1 MLHANCKIRSTDP
14 ALNVGL
20 HVMFHCQQPSQAAMK
35 KLVKSHA
42 DPHLVQVLEKHQWYC
57 LLWMYSSSC
66 GKLCRKLH
74 ATNDSFKQL
83 QIAPKPMTAPALGQ
97 GACLSWSI
105 AVRWACRK
113 LQELLTGRGR
123 MERMAAHRKC
133 LDWICSML
141 SEGRKAIKRNGI
153 GTSMLHELRCNSF
166 VMAILQSHVLIQLQ
180 AVAMKILEI
189 SRNSTSDSEKDNKGK
204 ITHWQGKT

>member
-1 MLHANCKIRSTDP
+1 
-14 ALNVGL
+14 
-20 HVMFHCQQPSQAAMK
+20 MFHCQHPARLQWKSWWKAMPIHTLCK
-35 KLVKSHA
+35 
-42 DPHLVQVLEKHQWYC
+42 C
-57 LLWMYSSSC
+57 LKNISDIVCSGCIHMYSSSC

-113 LQELLTGRGR
+113 LQELLTERGR

-141 SEGRKAIKRNGI
+141 SEGRNSIKRNGI
-153 GTSMLHELRCNSF
+153 GTSTLHELRW
-166 VMAILQSHVLIQLQ
+166 
-180 AVAMKILEI
+180 K
-189 SRNSTSDSEKDNKGK
+189 
-204 ITHWQGKT
+204 